1 MTGTSDPDAAEPVE
15 FPDSEVCGWT
25 HRKVTCEE
33 TGDHFCGPRAD
44 HVEGFFRDVLVH
56 TKGRYARKPFVLTP
70 WQRDEI
76 VRPLFG
82 RVVWSTEI
90 GEYVR
95 QYRVA
100 WIELG
105 RKNGKSEILAGIM
118 LYLLVADGE
127 ESAELYGAARDR
139 DQAAL
144 VFDVAAQ
151 MVRLSPRLSKRVQ
164 VKEANK
170 RLVYKRT
177 NSYYQVIA
185 ADAQGALGSNP
196 HGVAADE
203 ILAWR
208 NRSMWDALRTGM
220 GSGARKQP
228 LMVAATTAGDD
239 PNSFAANMHNEMVR
253 VQDDPSR
260 APHIFTF
267 LRNTPADADPWDEK
281 HWKHANPALGDF
293 LSLKSMREEALEAR
307 NDPTAEKAFRQF
319 RLNMWV
325 RAATR
330 WMPMPLYVASAG
342 ELWTAPDDGR
352 PALLGRTAYGGLDL
366 SAKFDLTAWCLLFEP
381 EESGGPVDV
390 MWRFWAT
397 EEALTRL
404 DKAND
409 NRPSQWAAQGWLTV
423 HDGGLLDY
431 DLIYEDIGEDGD
443 DFAIRSIHADEFS
456 MWPVLNKVGELTGLD
471 PEEGEVMAYKNTF
484 DRLTPGLNEVMGL
497 VKTQRFAHHGN
508 PVASWCFDA
517 VEVRH
522 ASYNVDL
529 IRPDKPNRNSA
540 GHRIDG
546 VPTAAMAG
554 NAMMLNADL
563 TPPPPSA
570 YESRGLTVA

>member
-1 MTGTSDPDAAEPVE
+1 MTGTSDPGPAGEE
-15 FPDSEVCGWT
+15 FPDPEVCGWT
-25 HRKVTCEE
+25 HRGHSCEE
-33 TGDHFCGPRAD
+33 TGDHFCVPRAD
-44 HVEGFFRDVLVH
+44 HAEGFFRDVLVH
-56 TKGRYARKPFVLTP
+56 TKGRYARKPFVLTS
-70 WQRDEI
+70 WQRDDI

-82 RVVWSTEI
+82 EATWNPEI

-95 QYRVA
+95 RYRVA

-151 MVRLSPRLSKRVQ
+151 MVRLSPKLSKRVQ
-164 VKEANK
+164 VKDANK
-170 RLVYKRT
+170 RLVYKKT

-208 NRSMWDALRTGM
+208 NRSMWDALRSGM

-228 LMVAATTAGDD
+228 LMVAATTAGDN
-239 PNSFAANMHNEMVR
+239 PNSFAANMHNEMER
-253 VQDDPSR
+253 VQDDPDR
-260 APHIFTF
+260 APHMFTF
-267 LRNTPADADPWDEK
+267 LRNTPQDADPWDEK
-281 HWKHANPALGDF
+281 HWFHANPALGDF
-293 LSLKSMREEALEAR
+293 LSLKSMREEALEAK
-307 NDPTAEKAFRQF
+307 NEPTAEQAFKQF

-330 WMPMPLYVASAG
+330 WMPMPLYNA
-342 ELWTAPDDGR
+342 APGDTWDTPEDGR
-352 PALLGRTAYGGLDL
+352 ESLLGRTCYGGLDL

-381 EESGGPVDV
+381 EEPGGPVDV
-390 MWRFWAT
+390 MWRFWVT

-409 NRPSQWAAQGWLTV
+409 NRPSQWAAAGWLSV
-423 HDGGLLDY
+423 HDGGLLDFDRIY
-431 DLIYEDIGEDGD
+431 DDIAQDGEDFVIKAVHADDFSSLPVLQKIGDLI
-443 DFAIRSIHADEFS
+443 
-456 MWPVLNKVGELTGLD
+456 GLD
-471 PEEGEVMAYKNTF
+471 MDEGEILAYRNTY
-484 DRLTPGLNEVMGL
+484 DRMTPALTETMGL
-497 VKTQRFAHHGN
+497 VKTERFAHHNN
-508 PVASWCFDA
+508 PVAAWNFDA

-522 ASYNVDL
+522 ANYDPDK
-529 IRPDKPNRNSA
+529 IRPDKPNRA
-540 GHRIDG
+540 KDGYRIDG
-546 VPTAAMAG
+546 VAAAAMGA
-554 NAMMLNADL
+554 NAMVLNSDL
-563 TPPPPSA
+563 DTGAPSA
-570 YESRGLTVA
+570 YENRGLTVA

>member
-1 MTGTSDPDAAEPVE
+1 MWNQLAPDMEKTGVLTPWDVDALAVFCDAVINHRRASEEVNKHGLLVQGAKGNLVRNPAVQVARDYADLMVRFGSRFGLSPSDRAGLKVERGATTMTDSSADADMVEFSDPQ
-15 FPDSEVCGWT
+15 VCGWS
-25 HRKVTCEE
+25 HRGHSCEE
-33 TGDHFCGPRAD
+33 TGDHFCEPRAD
-44 HVEGFFRDVLVH
+44 HAEDFFARVLVH
-56 TKGRYARKPFVLTP
+56 TKGRYARKPFILTS

-82 RVVWSTEI
+82 EATWNPEI

-95 QYRVA
+95 RYRIA

-151 MVRLSPRLSKRVQ
+151 MVRLSPKLSKRVQ
-164 VKEANK
+164 VKDANK

-220 GSGARKQP
+220 GSEARTQP
-228 LMVAATTAGDD
+228 LMVAATTAGDN
-239 PNSFAANMHNEMVR
+239 PNSFAANMHNEMER
-253 VQDDPSR
+253 IQDDPSR

-267 LRNTPADADPWDEK
+267 LRNTPQDADPWDEK

-319 RLNMWV
+319 RLNQWV

-342 ELWTAPDDGR
+342 SCGPHPTKGAPR
-352 PALLGRTAYGGLDL
+352 
-366 SAKFDLTAWCLLFEP
+366 C
-381 EESGGPVDV
+381 SG
-390 MWRFWAT
+390 
-397 EEALTRL
+397 
-404 DKAND
+404 
-409 NRPSQWAAQGWLTV
+409 AQ
-423 HDGGLLDY
+423 
-431 DLIYEDIGEDGD
+431 
-443 DFAIRSIHADEFS
+443 
-456 MWPVLNKVGELTGLD
+456 
-471 PEEGEVMAYKNTF
+471 
-484 DRLTPGLNEVMGL
+484 
-497 VKTQRFAHHGN
+497 
-508 PVASWCFDA
+508 
-517 VEVRH
+517 
-522 ASYNVDL
+522 
-529 IRPDKPNRNSA
+529 
-540 GHRIDG
+540 
-546 VPTAAMAG
+546 PTAAWTCPRSSTSLPGASCS
-554 NAMMLNADL
+554 NRRNPAH
-563 TPPPPSA
+563 PSM
-570 YESRGLTVA
+570 